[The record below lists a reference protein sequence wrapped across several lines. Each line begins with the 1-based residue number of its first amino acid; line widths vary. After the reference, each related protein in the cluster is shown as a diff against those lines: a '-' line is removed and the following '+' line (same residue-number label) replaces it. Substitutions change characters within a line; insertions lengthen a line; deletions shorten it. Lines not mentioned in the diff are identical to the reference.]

1 MNEPQWMK
9 EPVFD
14 NKWLQKESL
23 DEYIDSMEYIVKPLP
38 HDAVVF
44 VTTDS
49 IHYCSEYTLQFIFD
63 GQKRWYKRAVSWH
76 ILDNNPDADHVLS
89 IVIEDLYHT
98 AVSHLQLDEHQ
109 AGMLK
114 TSLNAVKAGGGTI
127 QDPDMKFS
135 IKEFSIASPHEPK
148 PATPAASINGKTVS
162 DWAAGLPGV
171 QSYVDYP
178 CHCMDGLVKATGQPV
193 AKKTLSS
200 VIIHLN
206 DICGWSRD
214 QIADWIDELADRGE
228 INVDFPTPGL
238 DDIEEAE

>member
-9 EPVFD
+9 QPVFD
-14 NKWLQKESL
+14 NKWLQAEDIDKPMASV
-23 DEYIDSMEYIVKPLP
+23 EYITKPLP
-38 HDAVVF
+38 HDAIVF
-44 VTTDS
+44 ITTDS
-49 IHYCSEYTLQFIFD
+49 LKCCNEYTLQFRFD
-63 GQKRWYKRAVSWH
+63 GQKYWYKRSVSWD
-76 ILDNNPDADHVLS
+76 ILDSSSANHV
-89 IVIEDLYHT
+89 IYMVIKDLYHT
-98 AVSHLQLDEHQ
+98 AVSHLKLDKHQ

-135 IKEFSIASPHEPK
+135 IKDAGAK
-148 PATPAASINGKTVS
+148 PATPAASINGKPVS

-171 QSYVDYP
+171 QTYVDYP
-178 CHCMDGLVKATGQPV
+178 CHCMDGLIKATGKPV

-206 DICGWSRD
+206 DICKWSRD